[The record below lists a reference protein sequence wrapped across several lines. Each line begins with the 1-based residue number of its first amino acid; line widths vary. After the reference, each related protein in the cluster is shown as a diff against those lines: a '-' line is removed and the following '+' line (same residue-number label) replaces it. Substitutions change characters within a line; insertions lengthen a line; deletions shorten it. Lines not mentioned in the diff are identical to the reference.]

1 MLCQVA
7 EKRYIP
13 KLLFIGKLSECWWG
27 HFMLLDWRS
36 LSPLLRACCIL
47 STFSFAYTV
56 CLYFLILKEIQL
68 LSYWSSAYKSS
79 KHYHLAIA
87 KAFADQNFFFVAQS
101 CWDWPGKLAS
111 LLCPRLELKTLRSLR
126 QPKGISVFP
135 SSGESAPVFIFLR
148 ILIRRPAGGCS
159 IVTNMP
165 EGWIWQVIGLE
176 YSTALWRSVRVC
188 KYNPLCVCVCVGV
201 WTNVFVE

>member
-1 MLCQVA
+1 MLMGPFYVA
-7 EKRYIP
+7 GLAFIVTLAESMLYLKHFLICLYCMS
-13 KLLFIGKLSECWWG
+13 LFFDFKGNSTIELW
-27 HFMLLDWRS
+27 
-36 LSPLLRACCIL
+36 IL
-47 STFSFAYTV
+47 SIIILQTLAFGYCQSF
-56 CLYFLILKEIQL
+56 C
-68 LSYWSSAYKSS
+68 WSK
-79 KHYHLAIA
+79 
-87 KAFADQNFFFVAQS
+87 FFFVAQS